1 MKNEKKPKSK
11 MNTLDKYLIFCFAV
25 IIIYTIAHSYI
36 FYKTGVEA
44 VTLTVAVY
52 SLFGEELILLFLIKR
67 HKLQDI
73 FKMLKDKKDSD
84 F

>member
-1 MKNEKKPKSK
+1 MKKQKKVSA
-11 MNTLDKYLIFCFAV
+11 LDKYLILSFAV

-52 SLFGEELILLFLIKR
+52 TLFGEELILLFLIKK
-67 HKLQDI
+67 HKLQDV
-73 FKMLKDKKDSD
+73 FKLLKGKDD
-84 F
+84 NENQEGG